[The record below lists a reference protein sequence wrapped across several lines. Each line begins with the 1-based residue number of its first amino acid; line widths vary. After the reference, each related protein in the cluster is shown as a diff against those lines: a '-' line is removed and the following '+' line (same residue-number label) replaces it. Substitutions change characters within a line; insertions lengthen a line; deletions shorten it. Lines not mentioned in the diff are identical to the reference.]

1 MTTLDDFEAAAFTS
15 DVLGKTMALNNKL
28 TVYEHLCTGELLQ
41 PEPLVL
47 IHGWGTDSRTWDLI
61 LPELTKNLNV
71 LAIDLPGFGESGY
84 FQQEVDLCEPT
95 IDEYLDAILAV
106 MPSKCSIMGWSLGG
120 LLATS
125 LVGREHSRF
134 TGLITIGTNP
144 CFVQRANWH
153 HGMPKKTFNNFIELF
168 KQQPALC
175 LKRFQAL
182 QCSGDIKERA
192 LLKILKKSEAKSLA
206 YFSDI
211 NQEKNRHTGWLRGL
225 KLLAETDNRDIL
237 VSLNI
242 PGLHI
247 FGEVDQLVTASI
259 ANELKRLNSSQQVK
273 IIENTAHLLHISC
286 VKKLTSS
293 VLSFFE
299 KNRYFLDKKKVAAS
313 FSGAANSYDSASRL
327 QRQVGEKLLSLLP
340 NKSYQNTVIDL
351 GCGTGFFAKPL
362 LDKHVSATII
372 GVDISQGM
380 LKVAKSQQGLIDL
393 WLCADAEKIPL
404 ADNSVDMVFSN
415 LAFQWCSQL
424 PILAQEIARI
434 VKPGGRL
441 AFTSVASGTLAELKA
456 SWIEVDSYV
465 HVNKFLDSDKWKIA
479 FSQEGFDFQEY
490 QAKSYKLAYSDL
502 FHLMRELKD
511 LGAHN
516 LNAGQKKSMTSLKNM
531 RALISAYDKFRDSQ
545 GNLPATWQIVFGV
558 GVLNV

>member
-1 MTTLDDFEAAAFTS
+1 MALIS
-15 DVLGKTMALNNKL
+15 DILGKTMTLNNKL
-28 TVYEHLCTGELLQ
+28 TVYKHPCKGELLQ

-47 IHGWGTDSRTWDLI
+47 IHGWGSDSHTWDLI
-61 LPELTKNLNV
+61 LPELIENFNV
-71 LAIDLPGFGESGY
+71 LAIDLPGFGKSEY
-84 FQQEVDLCEPT
+84 FQQEVGLCEPT
-95 IDEYLDAILAV
+95 TDEYLDAILAV

-125 LVGREHSRF
+125 LVGREPSRF
-134 TGLITIGTNP
+134 TALITVATNP
-144 CFVQRANWH
+144 CFVQRVDWH
-153 HGMPKKTFNNFIELF
+153 HGMSKKIFNNFLELF

-175 LKRFQAL
+175 LKRFHAL
-182 QCSGDIKERA
+182 QCSGDIEERA
-192 LLKILKKSEAKSLA
+192 LFKILQKSEAKNLA

-211 NQEKNRHTGWLRGL
+211 NQEKNQHIGWLRGL
-225 KLLAETDNRDIL
+225 RLLAETDNRVIL
-237 VSLNI
+237 GSLQI

-247 FGEVDQLVTASI
+247 FGEVDQLVTAGA
-259 ANELKRLNSSQQVK
+259 ANEIKRLNSSQQVK
-273 IIENTAHLLHISC
+273 IIDNTAHLLHISS
-286 VKKLTSS
+286 VKKLTSN

-327 QRQVGEKLLSLLP
+327 QRQVGKKLLSLLP
-340 NKSYQNTVIDL
+340 DKSRQDTVIDL
-351 GCGTGFFAKPL
+351 GCGTGFFVKPL
-362 LDKHVSATII
+362 LEKHVSATII
-372 GVDISQGM
+372 GVDIAQGM
-380 LKVAKSQQGLIDL
+380 LKVARSEQSLIDI

-404 ADNSVDMVFSN
+404 ADNSVDVVFSN

-441 AFTSVASGTLAELKA
+441 AFTSVASGTLSELKA
-456 SWIEVDSYV
+456 SWVEVDSYV
-465 HVNKFLDSDKWKIA
+465 HVNKFLDSEKWKIA

-490 QAKSYKLAYSDL
+490 QAQSYKLVYRDI

-531 RALISAYDKFRDSQ
+531 RALIGAYDKFRDSQ
-545 GNLPATWQIVFGV
+545 GKLPATWQIVFGV